1 MQCGV
6 RERSGEERVVG
17 SGEERRRRSERGL
30 DKTRAVQSSGG
41 VCLDGLTASS
51 RHIPAVLALKPGPT
65 LSVPPPNT
73 SGGPAIIPPRAV
85 TFQRFGAVKRASA
98 RIVGVI

>member
-6 RERSGEERVVG
+6 RERSDEERVVG

-30 DKTRAVQSSGG
+30 DKIRAVQSSAG

-73 SGGPAIIPPRAV
+73 SGGPATIPPAP
-85 TFQRFGAVKRASA
+85 
-98 RIVGVI
+98 